1 MTFCDDDAVGFYNH
15 LGSTGFTRRFNFGDD
30 LAWGSDFE
38 RTGVGGHDDI
48 YVDTLDFA
56 YFSGHGSPDGF
67 YFGTNYDGD
76 GNFPF
81 MVHSGPGSPQTYEA
95 RWGDID
101 LEWIFVSACQV
112 LYENGIWDRLWYVFN
127 GLHGI
132 TGFHT
137 VEADTPDLGRFFAYY
152 LTDTWGPYCTGDAW
166 RFATINDPAQASW
179 MQAAV
184 YRAVTYIFFPFWYV
198 DRWSDY
204 LPGYGSMSGDP
215 SGTVYLWYT
224 RWQC

>member
-1 MTFCDDDAVGFYNH
+1 MKVEKIVDLSLIVGFFLLLTNITVVVAADDSNNREIGIEWVNQYHGTAPDLTFCDDDAVGFYNH

-30 LAWGSDFE
+30 LAWESDFE

-95 RWGDID
+95 QWGDID
-101 LEWIFVSACQV
+101 LEWIFISACQV

-127 GLHGI
+127 GLHGV

-152 LTDTWGPYCTGDAW
+152 LTDTWGPYCIGDA
-166 RFATINDPAQASW
+166 
-179 MQAAV
+179 
-184 YRAVTYIFFPFWYV
+184 
-198 DRWSDY
+198 
-204 LPGYGSMSGDP
+204 
-215 SGTVYLWYT
+215 
-224 RWQC
+224 